1 MPAPG
6 RVPLARALSKLGRS
20 SRSEATALIVAG
32 RVSVNARIVRDPA
45 RLVVPERDRLTVDGD
60 RIHRASW
67 RSILLNK
74 TRGTMTTHR
83 DPEGRPTVFDLLG
96 DAGRGLIAVGRLDRA
111 TSGLLLL
118 TTDTRL
124 ANWLT
129 DPASA
134 IIRRYVA
141 TVRGELTDADVTRM
155 MAGIDDLRAH
165 QVRIRKRSGRET
177 HLLIELAEGKNRDP
191 ASRRGGRTRGHRAET
206 GRFRRSRNRRSR
218 GWSLAGSDPCR
229 GATRI
234 WARCRDGASV
244 SPSFAVRGRQPAA
257 RPRIVGPRSEDWCL
271 PTDCGPQAADRGL
284 RLIESSD

>member
-1 MPAPG
+1 MPASG

-60 RIHRASW
+60 RIHRANW
-67 RSILLNK
+67 RVILLNK
-74 TRGTMTTHR
+74 TRGTITTHR

-134 IIRRYVA
+134 IVRRYVA
-141 TVRGELTDADVTRM
+141 TVRGELTDADVARM

-177 HLLIELAEGKNRDP
+177 HLIIELAEGKNREI
-191 ASRRGGRTRGHRAET
+191 RRLCEAVGHEVTALKRVAFGGLEIGDLAVGAWREVTRAEV
-206 GRFRRSRNRRSR
+206 RRAF
-218 GWSLAGSDPCR
+218 GPGAGM
-229 GATRI
+229 G
-234 WARCRDGASV
+234 
-244 SPSFAVRGRQPAA
+244 PA
-257 RPRIVGPRSEDWCL
+257 
-271 PTDCGPQAADRGL
+271 
-284 RLIESSD
+284 

>member
-1 MPAPG
+1 VNVYRKRPISMPAPG

-83 DPEGRPTVFDLLG
+83 DPEGRPTVFDVLG

-177 HLLIELAEGKNRDP
+177 HLIIELAEGKNREI
-191 ASRRGGRTRGHRAET
+191 RRLCEAVGHEVTALKRVAFGGLEIGDLAPGAWREVTRAEV
-206 GRFRRSRNRRSR
+206 RRAF
-218 GWSLAGSDPCR
+218 GPGAGM
-229 GATRI
+229 
-234 WARCRDGASV
+234 
-244 SPSFAVRGRQPAA
+244 
-257 RPRIVGPRSEDWCL
+257 GP
-271 PTDCGPQAADRGL
+271 P
-284 RLIESSD
+284 